1 VKPEL
6 KKDLKKELKKELK
19 AKAHALK
26 PVILLGAKGLTPA
39 VLEETDIALQAHELI
54 KIKLTGVERDARK
67 TVSEDI
73 CSQLKADLIQLIGTI
88 AVIYRK
94 NMT

>member
-1 VKPEL
+1 MKSEL
-6 KKDLKKELKKELK
+6 KQALK

-26 PVILLGAKGLTPA
+26 PVILLGAKGLTSA
-39 VLEETDIALQAHELI
+39 VLEETEIALQAHELI
-54 KIKLTGVERDARK
+54 KIKLTGVERNGRK
-67 TVSEDI
+67 TVAQDI
-73 CSQLKADLIQLIGTI
+73 CSQLKAELIQLIGTI